1 MNAERKKTLGRATL
15 IALVIAALVGYAIG
29 SLAKELPPEGG
40 QPKPFNLP
48 ERETIS
54 LDNGLMISFVE
65 FGVVPKVAISVV
77 VRTGNLN
84 EGADTWLAD
93 ITGELMREGAAG
105 RSAQDIAI
113 DAASMGGDVSIGVGA
128 NTTTLGLDVLS
139 EFGPQ
144 AVRLLADIVARPT
157 LPESELGRIKADFE
171 RRLSVARSQPQSLA
185 LEAYMRLIYGDHAY
199 GRVFP
204 TEEQLGGYDIE
215 AVRAYYNGNFGA
227 QRSHV
232 YVAGRFDRAVMRD
245 AIVQAFAGW
254 KRGPEPLID
263 IPQVASAKRVELI
276 PRPDAPQSTIY
287 LGLPAPDVSDRDYIP
302 LSVANTLLGGYFS
315 SRITSNIR
323 EDKGYTYSPRSSLGS
338 QYRVAEWHQQ
348 ADVTTEVTGAALKE
362 IYAEIDRLQLEA
374 PKEPELTAVKNYVGG
389 VFVLRNA
396 TRTGLISQLA
406 TVDFHGLGDAYLKD
420 YVDKIFAVTP
430 EKVSEMA
437 IRYLRDEDMALVVV
451 GDLERVGP
459 QLADLP
465 QLDGIALD

>member
-1 MNAERKKTLGRATL
+1 MNAEQKKTLGRVTL
-15 IALVIAALVGYAIG
+15 IALVIAAVVGYAFG
-29 SLAKELPPEGG
+29 SLARELPPEGG

-65 FGVVPKVAISVV
+65 FGVVPKVAVSVV
-77 VRTGNLN
+77 VRTGNLD

-105 RSAQDIAI
+105 RSAQEIAN
-113 DAASMGGDVSIGVGA
+113 DAASMGGDVSIRVGA
-128 NTTTLGLDVLS
+128 NTTTVSLDVLS
-139 EFGPQ
+139 EFGPE
-144 AVRLLADIVARPT
+144 AVRLLADIVTRPT

-171 RRLSVARSQPQSLA
+171 RRLSVAKSQPQSLA
-185 LEAYMRLIYGDHAY
+185 TEAYLELIYGDHAY

-204 TEEQLGGYDIE
+204 TAEQLAGYDIG

-227 QRSHV
+227 QRTHV
-232 YVAGRFDRAVMRD
+232 YIAGRFDRAVIRD
-245 AIVQAFAGW
+245 AMSQAFAGW
-254 KRGPEPLID
+254 KRGPETLVD
-263 IPQVASAKRVELI
+263 IPKADAAKRVKLVS
-276 PRPDAPQSTIY
+276 RPDAPQSTIY
-287 LGLPAPDVSDRDYIP
+287 LGLPVPDVSDRDHIP

-323 EDKGYTYSPRSSLGS
+323 EDKGYTYSPRSSIAS
-338 QYRVAEWHQQ
+338 QYRVADWHQQ
-348 ADVTTEVTGAALKE
+348 ADVTTAVTGPALKE

-374 PKEPELTAVKNYVGG
+374 PKEPELAAVKNYVGG

-406 TVDFHGLGDAYLKD
+406 TVDFHGLGDTYLKD

-451 GDLERVGP
+451 GDLDQVRP

-465 QLDGIALD
+465 QLDGVAIE